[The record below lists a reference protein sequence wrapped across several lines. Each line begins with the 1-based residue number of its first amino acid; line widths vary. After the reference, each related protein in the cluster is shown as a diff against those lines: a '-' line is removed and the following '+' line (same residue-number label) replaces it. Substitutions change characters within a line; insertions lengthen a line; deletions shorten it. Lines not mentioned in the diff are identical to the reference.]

1 MDKLKQVLKYQFWIL
16 LGLAVLLPLVGW
28 FLASAGLAKGYEE
41 REKKLSSRFN
51 ELKASVADP
60 NADWENRLKQVNTVQ
75 ELEARKVWVA
85 LWEAQQPLKTW
96 PAKLSTNDPTK
107 FTNADLGFY
116 RKNYMQLREEVYE
129 KLQPVVDSEE
139 EGKPPQ
145 GLVSLAL
152 ADFPISPSESLAG
165 SSTTPPSPQDVE
177 EAQEDLWLAEAL
189 IQVVNYLNR
198 DATSQLD
205 AAIPEV
211 RVIQLRGGNRADG
224 KAKST
229 PKNSGGGGGG
239 GTSGAASMGEMMAG
253 GMKDMI
259 EKGKGQSGM
268 GGAGGGGGQANT
280 TIGAIPQ
287 VSFNADEELGEEG
300 DKPKR
305 RYVEE
310 RDEWRTRGF
319 YLEVK
324 INQTRV
330 PELLVALSSLQW
342 PARVSRVHV
351 ADVREEELIPAGSA
365 GSNAGMMAGGGAGAP
380 GMAGGMAGMAGG
392 GAAAM
397 KGMGEALS
405 KGMSKGGG
413 GGMGAGVGG
422 TMISR
427 TKPAAAGGGGG
438 LPGADA
444 GGTGASTQ
452 KRDGIDPLNNPNLV
466 NLALD
471 GWFTI
476 FKKPKPEVLALVY
489 PPATETPAGTAT
501 PGVPAPAATS
511 PGASAPGASA
521 PGASAPGAT
530 VPAAQGTPVGVNT
543 PAAGTPAAGTPAV
556 ANPAAATTESTAPA
570 EGAPTESDPAP
581 ANDTPDEP
589 TTPAGEAPGEAPGEP
604 NPESATP
611 PAEPAPS
618 AGGQP

>member
-28 FLASAGLAKGYEE
+28 FLASSGLAKGYEE
-41 REKKLSSRFN
+41 REKKLSARFN

-85 LWEAQQPLKTW
+85 LWEAQQSLKTW

-116 RKNYMQLREEVYE
+116 RKNYMQLREEVYT
-129 KLQPVVDSEE
+129 KLQPVVESEE

-145 GLVSLAL
+145 GLVSLPL

-165 SSTTPPSPQDVE
+165 SSTTPPSPQEVE
-177 EAQEDLWLAEAL
+177 EAQEDLWLAQAL
-189 IQVVNYLNR
+189 IQVINYLNR

-205 AAIPEV
+205 AVIPEV

-229 PKNSGGGGGG
+229 PKNSGGGGGGG

-268 GGAGGGGGQANT
+268 GGVGGGGSQASS
-280 TIGAIPQ
+280 TIGAIPA
-287 VSFNADEELGEEG
+287 VSFNPDEELGEEG

-365 GSNAGMMAGGGAGAP
+365 GSNAGMMTGGGAGVP
-380 GMAGGMAGMAGG
+380 GMTGAMAGMAGG

-397 KGMGEALS
+397 KGMGEAMS
-405 KGMSKGGG
+405 KGMSKAG

-422 TMISR
+422 TMINR

-489 PPATETPAGTAT
+489 PPATETTPGTAS
-501 PGVPAPAATS
+501 PGVPASAGATS
-511 PGASAPGASA
+511 PG
-521 PGASAPGAT
+521 
-530 VPAAQGTPVGVNT
+530 NT
-543 PAAGTPAAGTPAV
+543 PATPGSPAGSNPATPGQPVSTNPAAGPPAGNGGEV
-556 ANPAAATTESTAPA
+556 PGEPSGGTNPAATASESPASGDEVPSESNPATDAGAPA
-570 EGAPTESDPAP
+570 DPA
-581 ANDTPDEP
+581 TPEGDAAGE
-589 TTPAGEAPGEAPGEP
+589 TTP
-604 NPESATP
+604 ESSP
-611 PAEPAPS
+611 PPTEPAPS